1 MLFLKN
7 TLALSCLFI
16 ILFLGDFNL
25 SDIPLAFF
33 ILPFLIIVL
42 TVVDLPKFSK
52 YQLVL
57 LSFIFTLSI
66 FIAYKTII
74 ALHPPGYIYWV
85 LNFCFSLLIAMFL
98 ISGNYFNRFSLK
110 DVFFALGLWLIFII
124 GGYFGFDDRSGFI
137 FGPNVLYRVFVFFF
151 LYIVFMT
158 ISLYGNSRLWFLILI
173 PLGFISVILTQ
184 SRAAIPVFII
194 SLFIIFNLKGQ
205 LNKKIFYSLLIFVLG
220 TFFWLINQPVIS
232 DIRIL
237 QFDFESNNSL
247 LLRVSGYLFFIENFF
262 ELIFSAGIDYSNFY
276 NNVGDEGYAYPH
288 NLILELI
295 IYYGF
300 VGVVI
305 AFIVSKKFIFMCFNE
320 YSGSLKN
327 RFFLSLSA
335 LGFLA
340 LQFSGSLADNY
351 GFLALLLATPI
362 FYSKKHK
369 NKSHVWKLKR

>member
-7 TLALSCLFI
+7 SLALSSLFI
-16 ILFLGDFNL
+16 ILFLGDLNL
-25 SDIPLAFF
+25 LGIPLA
-33 ILPFLIIVL
+33 ILFLPLLAVVL
-42 TVVDLPKFSK
+42 TIVDLPKFSTH
-52 YQLVL
+52 QLLL
-57 LSFIFTLSI
+57 LSFFYTLSI
-66 FIAYKTII
+66 FISYKTII

-85 LNFCFSLLIAMFL
+85 MNFCFSLLIAIFL
-98 ISGNYFNRFSLK
+98 ISGNYFKQFSLK
-110 DVFFALGLWLIFII
+110 DVIFTIGLWLIFII
-124 GGYFGFDDRSGFI
+124 GAYFGYDDRSGFI
-137 FGPNVLYRVFVFFF
+137 FGPNVLYRVFIFFF
-151 LYIVFMT
+151 LYMVFM
-158 ISLYGNSRLWFLILI
+158 ICSLYGNARLWFLILI
-173 PLGFISVILTQ
+173 PLGFISVMLTQ
-184 SRAAIPVFII
+184 SRAAIPVFVI

-205 LNKKIFYSLLIFVLG
+205 LNKKIFYSLVIFVLG

-232 DIRIL
+232 DMRIL

-247 LLRVSGYLFFIENFF
+247 SLRINGYLFFIENFF

-276 NNVGDEGYAYPH
+276 NNVGNEGYAYPH

-305 AFIVSKKFIFMCFNE
+305 AFIAIKKFIFVCFNE

-327 RFFLSLSA
+327 RFFLSLCA
-335 LGFLA
+335 MGFLS

-362 FYSKKHK
+362 FIQKTTNTRAINGS
-369 NKSHVWKLKR
+369 